1 MVVAEFL
8 LIAFVVGIVT
18 KTWIGF
24 VGTFAGLYMLY
35 RFTRLAAVLALV
47 LSLYWGLLGYHLGVA
62 TGGLPAGVL
71 LGAAGFVVGLGIHR
85 SGYLVGGLASRPVST
100 GHPSHD
106 ESTEQ
111 CAPIEQPRAVDDAP
125 RGPIIDVEYRI
136 VS

>member
-24 VGTFAGLYMLY
+24 VGTFASLYVLY

-62 TGGLPAGVL
+62 TGGLPVGVL

-85 SGYLVGGLASRPVST
+85 GGYLAGGLASRPVSA
-100 GHPSHD
+100 GQPLQEASP
-106 ESTEQ
+106 EQ
-111 CAPIEQPRAVDDAP
+111 RATSEASRAVDDAA
-125 RGPIIDVEYRI
+125 RGPIIDVEYRV